1 MLIDTVGV
9 ERVVAVLL
17 IWESTVQCPD
27 IEFDQLDSGREGSH
41 PLEELGAT
49 TGNISITFANG
60 LPKTYRQTDQL
71 NVDNPL

>member
-9 ERVVAVLL
+9 ERVVAALL

-27 IEFDQLDSGREGSH
+27 IQFDQLDLGRERSH

-60 LPKTYRQTDQL
+60 LPKTYRQTNQV
-71 NVDNPL
+71 NMNNPL